1 MKFLE
6 KPLRNFRR
14 ELPRK
19 IPGGIPDKISE
30 GIPEEFLEKSWKNS
44 PEEISGGFLEE
55 SGRNSWRNL
64 IENPERILEEFL
76 VESRTNFSGG
86 TPEES
91 WRIFFGES
99 ERNFFKNTGI
109 DGTILDDSS
118 WESGQNSWRHP
129 IGIPVGI
136 LEKILEESRRKIWR
150 NTGKMSGGFFMR
162 NPERNLVGIP
172 EDYHCGASEEF
183 PEENLEKS
191 WYNGG

>member
-1 MKFLE
+1 MPFW
-6 KPLRNFRR
+6 RNP
-14 ELPRK
+14 EG
-19 IPGGIPDKISE
+19 IPGEVSVEFLKDSRRNPAQF
-30 GIPEEFLEKSWKNS
+30 PEEFLEESWRNSQKNLG
-44 PEEISGGFLEE
+44 EILGGISQKILKE
-55 SGRNSWRNL
+55 SQRNSWWNHEQ
-64 IENPERILEEFL
+64 IFLEGP
-76 VESRTNFSGG
+76 RKNRGG
-86 TPEES
+86 F
-91 WRIFFGES
+91 FFGES